1 MEPSTYTMT
10 RVDDVILIA
19 VQGRVWGTI
28 EAYQLKDEVRV
39 QLAQGRRRFLIDLG
53 AVDAVNS
60 VGTGIL
66 ISALIGIQREGGR
79 LAVAGLN
86 DRSRTALD
94 LVGVLPLLELHD
106 TPESA
111 LAAIRRD

>member
-10 RVDDVILIA
+10 RIDDVIVIA

-39 QLAQGRRRFLIDLG
+39 QLAQGRRRFLVDLG
-53 AVDAVNS
+53 GVEAVNS

-79 LAVAGLN
+79 LKVAGVSE
-86 DRSRTALD
+86 RSRSALD
-94 LVGVLPLLELHD
+94 IVGVLPLLDLHPTTED
-106 TPESA
+106 A
-111 LAAIRRD
+111 LAAFGRG